1 MHFVLEYV
9 LIKMTKNWVD
19 ARAYCVLGGGDL
31 VSFSTKEEQDEALS
45 IIGEAKGSWIGLND
59 LENEGKFEWSDGSKD
74 VWRNHW
80 KKGEPNG
87 GKRENCVCFS
97 FSQYPRWADISCSKK
112 RSFICKYYA

>member
-1 MHFVLEYV
+1 M
-9 LIKMTKNWVD
+9 D
-19 ARAYCVLGGGDL
+19 ARAYCVVGGGDL

-74 VWRNHW
+74 VWMNW

-87 GKRENCVCFS
+87 RERENCVILAAS
-97 FSQYPRWADISCSKK
+97 VSYYPRWADVPCNQK
-112 RSFICKYYA
+112 RFFVCKYDA